1 MGGDFDDMDD
11 DYLWDK
17 ENGFI
22 DDGDYDI
29 DEDDDEINHELIL
42 GLDAYEISELEDAG
56 IDIDEF
62 ELMDEDER
70 REALIDA
77 GLDPDD
83 FDFY

>member
-1 MGGDFDDMDD
+1 MGDGFDEMVD

-22 DDGDYDI
+22 DDGDYDT
-29 DEDDDEINHELIL
+29 DEDDDEIDHEIIL
-42 GLDAYEISELEDAG
+42 GLDEYEISELEEAG

-62 ELMDEDER
+62 ELMDDEER
-70 REALIDA
+70 REALIEA

-83 FDFY
+83 FDFF

>member
-1 MGGDFDDMDD
+1 MSFDDD

-77 GLDPDD
+77 GIDPDD